1 MSNPETTEHSH
12 ESASR
17 PEQAA
22 TSPPPENTATGASLR
37 TWYRRDLPFLAMA
50 TLWLSSVFAVSRDP
64 ATGVFTVG
72 FGVLLLGIPMCLAAV
87 CTSTLRRKRWLSG
100 LFWRQGWLYAVL
112 SGRWLTILFWTAMGL
127 LMSFLLLLQ
136 MHVYTRVEWVVLAAT
151 IPLFTVVFAGSQR
164 RLLKAGLHVDVAVTE
179 ALVFS
184 RWLCPAVV
192 LVPHVAAMVWWGD
205 LPQHASVE
213 AAIAAHTPE
222 TADGSGSALVRE
234 ALHWAGYFDG
244 LKAYAFG
251 NLGSSDGLAA
261 WLIMGLLV
269 GNYVLLYYAC
279 VALSCFRI
287 PRAGFVRARL
297 APRSTEDV
305 FKVAAVATFLIPF
318 VYFPLLA
325 QLEAFVS
332 QSPHAVGFRTK
343 AQATITPI
351 VRLVVEKIDGDY
363 YQEGTREQ
371 IAGARREAALP
382 VGAAAEQLRRE
393 VDATFHRLENE
404 AVDEYL
410 DWYYSL
416 TAEWGRLVKL
426 LAGGVERLEG
436 HLAEKVRET
445 FEQEKWYAGIN
456 TAFERLMAADEEARK
471 AYEQTVR
478 AILER
483 NRVGSQRLQDVEIDV
498 ASIASLE
505 DILKPSFHQDFVP
518 AAHRFLGASGGGA
531 AVAGGVGTIVA
542 QKVKTKI
549 LAKVVLKVAAKAPLK
564 ALASKIGSAAAAAA
578 TGAAAGSAVPGLGTA
593 VGAAGGAVVGV
604 ATGVAIDGALLELEE
619 ALSRDEFRQEIVS
632 AIREARREFE
642 DQMLGTPNPPK
653 PASP

>member
-1 MSNPETTEHSH
+1 
-12 ESASR
+12 
-17 PEQAA
+17 
-22 TSPPPENTATGASLR
+22 
-37 TWYRRDLPFLAMA
+37 MA

-64 ATGVFTVG
+64 AMGVLTVG

-87 CTSTLRRKRWLSG
+87 CTSTLRRRRWLSG

-112 SGRWLTILFWTAMGL
+112 SGRWLTILFWTAIGL
-127 LMSFLLLLQ
+127 VMSFLLLLQ

-151 IPLFTVVFAGSQR
+151 IPLFTVVFARTQR
-164 RLLKAGLHVDVAVTE
+164 RLLKEGLHADVAVTG
-179 ALVFS
+179 ALAFS
-184 RWLCPAVV
+184 RWFCPAIV
-192 LVPHVAAMVWWGD
+192 LLLHVAAMVWWSD
-205 LPQHASVE
+205 LPPQHASVE

-222 TADGSGSALVRE
+222 TADRSGSALVRE

-244 LKAYAFG
+244 LKAYALG
-251 NLGSSDGLAA
+251 NLGSPDGLAA
-261 WLIMGLLV
+261 WLMMGLLV

-287 PRAGFVRARL
+287 PRAGFVRTRL
-297 APRSTEDV
+297 APRSTEGV
-305 FKVAAVATFLIPF
+305 FKLAAVATFLIPF
-318 VYFPLLA
+318 IYFPLLA

-332 QSPHAVGFRTK
+332 QSPHAVSFRTK

-351 VRLVVEKIDGDY
+351 VRLVVEQIDGDY

-371 IAGARREAALP
+371 IARARSEAALP

-393 VDATFHRLENE
+393 VDATFDRLENE

-436 HLAEKVRET
+436 DLAEKVRAT
-445 FEQEKWYAGIN
+445 FGQEKWYAGIH
-456 TAFERLMAADEEARK
+456 TAFDQLMAADEEARK

-478 AILER
+478 AILAR
-483 NRVGSQRLQDVEIDV
+483 NRVESHRLQDAEIDV

-505 DILKPSFHQDFVP
+505 NILNSSFHQDFVP
-518 AAHRFLGASGGGA
+518 AAHRFLGASGGGTV
-531 AVAGGVGTIVA
+531 VAGGIGTIIA

-549 LAKVVLKVAAKAPLK
+549 LAKLVLKVAAKAPLK
-564 ALASKIGSAAAAAA
+564 ALASKIGSAAAASAIA
-578 TGAAAGSAVPGLGTA
+578 AAAGSAVPVLGTA
-593 VGAAGGAVVGV
+593 VGAVGGAVVGLG
-604 ATGVAIDGALLELEE
+604 TGVAIDGALLQLEE
-619 ALSRDEFRQEIVS
+619 ALSRDEFRREIVI

-642 DQMLGTPNPPK
+642 DQMLGTPNAPK
-653 PASP
+653 PESP

>member
-1 MSNPETTEHSH
+1 
-12 ESASR
+12 
-17 PEQAA
+17 
-22 TSPPPENTATGASLR
+22 
-37 TWYRRDLPFLAMA
+37 MA
-50 TLWLSSVFAVSRDP
+50 TVWLSAVFAVSRDP
-64 ATGVFTVG
+64 AMGGFAVG
-72 FGVLLLGIPMCLAAV
+72 FGVLLLGVPMGLAGV

-100 LFWRQGWLYAVL
+100 LFRRQGWLYAAL
-112 SGRWLTILFWTAMGL
+112 SGQWLSILFWTTLGL
-127 LMSFLLLLQ
+127 AMSFLLLLQ
-136 MHVYTRVEWVVLAAT
+136 VHVYMRVEWVVLAAT
-151 IPLFTVVFAGSQR
+151 LPLFTVVFAFSQR
-164 RLLKAGLHVDVAVTE
+164 RLLKAGLHADVAVTE

-184 RWLCPAVV
+184 RWICPAIV
-192 LVPHVAAMVWWGD
+192 LLLHVAAMVWWGD

-213 AAIAAHTPE
+213 AAVAAHTPE
-222 TADGSGSALVRE
+222 ATQRSASALVRE

-244 LKAYAFG
+244 LKAYALG
-251 NLGSSDGLAA
+251 NLGSPDGLAA

-279 VALSCFRI
+279 VAVSCFRI

-318 VYFPLLA
+318 IYFPVLA

-332 QSPHAVGFRTK
+332 QSPHAVDFRTK
-343 AQATITPI
+343 AQEKITPI
-351 VRLVVEKIDGDY
+351 VRLVVEQIDGVH
-363 YQEGTREQ
+363 YQEGTLEQ
-371 IAGARREAALP
+371 IARARSEAALP
-382 VGAAAEQLRRE
+382 VGAAAEHLRRE
-393 VDATFHRLENE
+393 VDAAFDRLETE

-416 TAEWGRLVKL
+416 PAEWGRLLKL
-426 LAGGVERLEG
+426 LAGGAERLEA
-436 HLAEKVRET
+436 HLTEKVRET

-456 TAFERLMAADEEARK
+456 SAFERLMAADEEARK

-483 NRVGSQRLQDVEIDV
+483 NRVGSQQLQGAEIDV
-498 ASIASLE
+498 ASIASLD
-505 DILKPSFHQDFVP
+505 DILTPSFHQDFVP

-531 AVAGGVGTIVA
+531 AVAGGVGTIIA

-549 LAKVVLKVAAKAPLK
+549 LAKLVLKVAAKAPLK
-564 ALASKIGSAAAAAA
+564 ALVSKVGSAAASAAI
-578 TGAAAGSAVPGLGTA
+578 GAAAGSVVPGLGTA
-593 VGAAGGAVVGV
+593 IGAAGGAVVGLG
-604 ATGVAIDGALLELEE
+604 AGVAIDGVLLELEE
-619 ALSRDEFRQEIVS
+619 ALSRDDFRRELVI
-632 AIREARREFE
+632 AIREARREVE